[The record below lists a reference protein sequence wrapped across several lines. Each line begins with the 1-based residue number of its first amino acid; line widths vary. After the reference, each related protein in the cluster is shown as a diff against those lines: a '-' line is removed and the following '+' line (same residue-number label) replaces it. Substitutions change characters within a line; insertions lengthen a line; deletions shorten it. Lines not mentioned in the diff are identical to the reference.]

1 MMKKTGL
8 LAVLT
13 AGVLLLAGCGGEA
26 KTIDAQA
33 LAKSL
38 ATEIKYDDT
47 LKELTAD
54 EISMLV
60 DLPEDVDSVM
70 YAGSGSTAEEV
81 GVFTA
86 KDSNQ
91 AKETMEDVQKY
102 LDDQAD
108 SFQDYVPEETK
119 RIGNAV
125 LEQKN
130 QYVVLCVSGDS
141 DQAMVFSSFVFLLAF
156 LPIVLL
162 LYYLCP
168 ARLRNLVLLVF
179 SLVFYAWGEP
189 VYVLIMLFSIVFDYA
204 NGRLIE
210 HFKNKN
216 CPGKAKAALIVDL
229 CGNLAI
235 LGFFKYTDFVIGSIN
250 SITGAGLSLLHIA
263 LPIGIS
269 FYTFQTMS
277 YTIDVY
283 RGEVAAQKNILTF
296 ATYVTLFPQLI
307 AGPIVQYKTVE
318 KELMHRKVTLED
330 FSEGAFRFSVGL
342 AKKVLLANQ
351 IGSLWDSISQLN
363 HMSVATA
370 WLGAIAYSFQI
381 YFDFSGYSDMAIGL
395 GRMFGFYFL
404 ENFNFPYM
412 SKTITEFWRRWH
424 ISLSSWFREYVYIP
438 LGGNRKGLVRQLFN
452 IMVVWM
458 LTGLW
463 HGANW
468 NFVLWGVYY
477 GVLLMIEKLFL
488 LKWLDKLPNWIG
500 HIYSMF
506 LVVIG
511 WTIFAQTDIHQL
523 GEYLKTMFGIGHV
536 AVADSDFLYFL
547 GSNAVLLVALIAASI
562 DYRVWMR
569 RLKQGKDATI
579 YDAIATSKGWTIAK
593 PVLMVVFLLVSFAF
607 LVGDSYNPFLYFRF

>member
-1 MMKKTGL
+1 
-8 LAVLT
+8 
-13 AGVLLLAGCGGEA
+13 
-26 KTIDAQA
+26 
-33 LAKSL
+33 
-38 ATEIKYDDT
+38 
-47 LKELTAD
+47 
-54 EISMLV
+54 
-60 DLPEDVDSVM
+60 
-70 YAGSGSTAEEV
+70 
-81 GVFTA
+81 
-86 KDSNQ
+86 
-91 AKETMEDVQKY
+91 
-102 LDDQAD
+102 
-108 SFQDYVPEETK
+108 
-119 RIGNAV
+119 
-125 LEQKN
+125 
-130 QYVVLCVSGDS
+130 
-141 DQAMVFSSFVFLLAF
+141 MVFSSFVFLLAF

-381 YFDFSGYSDMAIGL
+381 YFDFSGYSNMAVGL
-395 GRMFGFYFL
+395 GKTLGFDFP
-404 ENFNFPYM
+404 ENFDYPY
-412 SKTITEFWRRWH
+412 SAHGIRDFWRRWH
-424 ISLSSWFREYVYIP
+424 MSLTGWFREYLYIP
-438 LGGNRKGLVRQLFN
+438 LGGNRKGRARQILNTMIVFAA
-452 IMVVWM
+452 
-458 LTGLW
+458 TGIW
-463 HGANW
+463 HGANLT
-468 NFVLWGVYY
+468 FILWGLMHGILMCVETLIFKRRKLKSPAAWLYTIIIVIIGFVIFRADSVGY
-477 GVLLMIEKLFL
+477 AFAYIGRMFSFVTEASAMTVTLSVLTPVFIATFTAAVVMMFPVVPAIRRR
-488 LKWLDKLPNWIG
+488 LDGRPSYAAVNTLCYI
-500 HIYSMF
+500 
-506 LVVIG
+506 
-511 WTIFAQTDIHQL
+511 A
-523 GEYLKTMFGIGHV
+523 MFG
-536 AVADSDFLYFL
+536 LYFL
-547 GSNAVLLVALIAASI
+547 CVLTLAA
-562 DYRVWMR
+562 
-569 RLKQGKDATI
+569 
-579 YDAIATSKGWTIAK
+579 
-593 PVLMVVFLLVSFAF
+593 
-607 LVGDSYNPFLYFRF
+607 DSYNPFIYFRF

>member
-1 MMKKTGL
+1 
-8 LAVLT
+8 
-13 AGVLLLAGCGGEA
+13 
-26 KTIDAQA
+26 
-33 LAKSL
+33 
-38 ATEIKYDDT
+38 
-47 LKELTAD
+47 
-54 EISMLV
+54 
-60 DLPEDVDSVM
+60 
-70 YAGSGSTAEEV
+70 
-81 GVFTA
+81 
-86 KDSNQ
+86 
-91 AKETMEDVQKY
+91 
-102 LDDQAD
+102 
-108 SFQDYVPEETK
+108 
-119 RIGNAV
+119 
-125 LEQKN
+125 
-130 QYVVLCVSGDS
+130 
-141 DQAMVFSSFVFLLAF
+141 MVFSSFVFLLAF

-463 HGANW
+463 HGASW
-468 NFVLWGVYY
+468 NFVLWG
-477 GVLLMIEKLFL
+477 
-488 LKWLDKLPNWIG
+488 
-500 HIYSMF
+500 
-506 LVVIG
+506 
-511 WTIFAQTDIHQL
+511 L
-523 GEYLKTMFGIGHV
+523 GF
-536 AVADSDFLYFL
+536 
-547 GSNAVLLVALIAASI
+547 AVLLVAEKLV
-562 DYRVWMR
+562 YG
-569 RLKQGKDATI
+569 RLLQRTH
-579 YDAIATSKGWTIAK
+579 
-593 PVLMVVFLLVSFAF
+593 VLKHVYTLLLVTLSFVLFNADSVSEAVSQLGAMFGAGGLPLVSTEGVYYLKSYAGTFLFAAIGATPLVSNAISRFGKTRFGAQALTVLQPLVMLALLAACTAF
-607 LVGDSYNPFLYFRF
+607 LVDGSFNPFLYFRF